1 MYHVCWRQLK
11 RACVINELIQ
21 LHIANLIFS
30 INITDKNTGKH
41 IIIHVLVYQNELLL
55 MKITLI
61 YRLAVVCNVFN
72 SVLNFLEISLLHMF
86 QKFKFL
92 PFDILNVLV
101 FIYFLKISLHV
112 LQKF

>member
-1 MYHVCWRQLK
+1 MAFDMYHVCWRQLK

-41 IIIHVLVYQNELLL
+41 IIILVYQNELLL

-61 YRLAVVCNVFN
+61 YRLAVVY
-72 SVLNFLEISLLHMF
+72 
-86 QKFKFL
+86 
-92 PFDILNVLV
+92 NVLV
-101 FIYFLKISLHV
+101 FYIAW
-112 LQKF
+112 KFHCCICFRNLNSYPLTFSMF